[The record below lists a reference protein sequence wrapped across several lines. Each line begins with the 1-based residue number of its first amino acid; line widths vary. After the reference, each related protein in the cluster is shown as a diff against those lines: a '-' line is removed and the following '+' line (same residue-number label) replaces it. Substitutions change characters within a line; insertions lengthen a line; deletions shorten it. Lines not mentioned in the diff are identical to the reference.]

1 MHLACRFAKQG
12 RLDPYDIVQ
21 AMFVETI
28 EQRVRLVRPR
38 SFAGL
43 MTLYESN
50 HARLKQLLGDLK
62 RVPERCISRSATD
75 LSLHVFVQERSPYTS
90 VMQMTYWFDTAE
102 GSQPDPDLTL
112 RVYHDARLVE
122 AVDCAGNP
130 RHAAL
135 QVLWRPAR
143 SELEQRWNL
152 NIMLNKWLEFCLDH
166 RHVFPHKAQTLPR
179 R

>member
-1 MHLACRFAKQG
+1 
-12 RLDPYDIVQ
+12 
-21 AMFVETI
+21 MFVETI

-50 HARLKQLLGDLK
+50 HSRLKTLLGNLK
-62 RVPERCISRSATD
+62 QVPERCISTSATD
-75 LSLHVFVQERSPYTS
+75 LSLHVFVLERSPYTS
-90 VMQMTYWFDTAE
+90 VMQMTYWFDSDE
-102 GSQPDPDLTL
+102 GSQADPDLTL

-130 RHAAL
+130 RHATL
-135 QVLWRPAR
+135 QALWRPAR

-166 RHVFPHKAQTLPR
+166 RHVFSHTAHPVTR

>member
-1 MHLACRFAKQG
+1 
-12 RLDPYDIVQ
+12 
-21 AMFVETI
+21 MFVETI

-50 HARLKQLLGDLK
+50 HARLKQLLGDLR
-62 RVPERCISRSATD
+62 RVPERCVSTSATD
-75 LSLHVFVQERSPYTS
+75 LPLHVFVQERSPYTS
-90 VMQMTYWFDTAE
+90 VMQMTYWFDSPDGAHAE
-102 GSQPDPDLTL
+102 PDLTL

-130 RHAAL
+130 RHAVL
-135 QVLWRPAR
+135 QALWRPAR

-152 NIMLNKWLEFCLDH
+152 NILLNKWLEYCLDH
-166 RHVFPHKAQTLPR
+166 RHRFAHTLHPAVTR
-179 R
+179 